1 MTNDKMFEEIGCP
14 DELKKCKAE
23 IERHKRFIRKVERNR
38 RVICLL
44 NCAINRKVVSKK
56 YIF

>member
-23 IERHKRFIRKVERNR
+23 IERYKRFIRKQADIIKSLELEVEQKENE
-38 RVICLL
+38 IILL
-44 NCAINRKVVSKK
+44 KK
-56 YIF
+56 

>member
-23 IERHKRFIRKVERNR
+23 IERHKRFIKKQADIIKSLEMEVEQKENE
-38 RVICLL
+38 IILL
-44 NCAINRKVVSKK
+44 KK
-56 YIF
+56 

>member
-23 IERHKRFIRKVERNR
+23 IERHKRFIKKQADIIKSLELEVEQKENE
-38 RVICLL
+38 IILL
-44 NCAINRKVVSKK
+44 KK
-56 YIF
+56 